1 MIRVELAKL
10 VRRPRS
16 WVSLILLCGLPVL
29 VAVFVAVTHLAPPPG
44 QGPALLSAVLSSG
57 SLYPAAALAI
67 VLPIFLPVAVAVVAG
82 DSIAGEAGSGTLRY
96 LLARPVGRTRLLAA
110 KLIALIV
117 YTLSAVILIAVTA
130 YLTGIALFGA
140 QPVAATPGGLTTS
153 NIAATSLSGSGLT
166 PADIALRTVGAVAF
180 IAVSMLGVG
189 AIALFLSTVTDSALG
204 AALGALAALITS
216 EVLVTLNA
224 ASAVNPYLPTRYWLA
239 WIDFF
244 RDPIVWRNIER
255 GFAVQG
261 VYVVVFLAASW
272 AHFATKDITSGIAHP
287 GPGGP
292 GRHRQPPG
300 QAVLPGMRQRLG
312 LAAALLRTPKLL
324 ILDEPTNG
332 LDPQGIREI
341 RDLLIELNAAG
352 TTVFLSS
359 HQLSEVEQLCTRV
372 GIVNRGRLVRQD
384 DLETLRA
391 LTGRSIVHTPDTDRA
406 REVLNGQIERAESG
420 RLVVAD
426 ADTAA
431 LNSRLVASGVRV
443 TEIAAERR
451 SLEDV
456 VLSVTGSGSDRVDVL
471 DWERK

>member
-110 KLIALIV
+110 KLVALVV

-140 QPVAATPGGLTTS
+140 QPVTATPGGLTTS

-166 PADIALRTVGAVAF
+166 PSGIALRTVGAVAF

-224 ASAVNPYLPTRYWLA
+224 ASAVDPYLPTRYWLA

-261 VYVVVFLAASW
+261 VYLVVFLAASW
-272 AHFATKDITSGIAHP
+272 AHFATKDITS
-287 GPGGP
+287 
-292 GRHRQPPG
+292 
-300 QAVLPGMRQRLG
+300 
-312 LAAALLRTPKLL
+312 
-324 ILDEPTNG
+324 
-332 LDPQGIREI
+332 
-341 RDLLIELNAAG
+341 
-352 TTVFLSS
+352 
-359 HQLSEVEQLCTRV
+359 
-372 GIVNRGRLVRQD
+372 
-384 DLETLRA
+384 
-391 LTGRSIVHTPDTDRA
+391 
-406 REVLNGQIERAESG
+406 
-420 RLVVAD
+420 
-426 ADTAA
+426 
-431 LNSRLVASGVRV
+431 
-443 TEIAAERR
+443 
-451 SLEDV
+451 
-456 VLSVTGSGSDRVDVL
+456 
-471 DWERK
+471 

>member
-1 MIRVELAKL
+1 MIRVELVKL

-16 WVSLILLCGLPVL
+16 WVSLVLLCGLPVL

-110 KLIALIV
+110 KLVALVV
-117 YTLSAVILIAVTA
+117 YTLSAVVLIAVTA
-130 YLTGIALFGA
+130 YLTGITLFGT

-166 PADIALRTVGAVAF
+166 PSDIALRTVGAVAF

-189 AIALFLSTVTDSALG
+189 AIALFLSTITDSALG

-216 EVLVTLNA
+216 EVLVSLNA

-255 GFAVQG
+255 GFAVQAA
-261 VYVVVFLAASW
+261 YVVVFLAASW
-272 AHFATKDITSGIAHP
+272 AHFATKDITS
-287 GPGGP
+287 
-292 GRHRQPPG
+292 
-300 QAVLPGMRQRLG
+300 
-312 LAAALLRTPKLL
+312 
-324 ILDEPTNG
+324 
-332 LDPQGIREI
+332 
-341 RDLLIELNAAG
+341 
-352 TTVFLSS
+352 
-359 HQLSEVEQLCTRV
+359 
-372 GIVNRGRLVRQD
+372 
-384 DLETLRA
+384 
-391 LTGRSIVHTPDTDRA
+391 
-406 REVLNGQIERAESG
+406 
-420 RLVVAD
+420 
-426 ADTAA
+426 
-431 LNSRLVASGVRV
+431 
-443 TEIAAERR
+443 
-451 SLEDV
+451 
-456 VLSVTGSGSDRVDVL
+456 
-471 DWERK
+471 